1 MSADPFCSAL
11 SPAGGIGGT
20 LWGGLLADSALRRIA
35 GHEGQPLARP
45 TDDEVLAM
53 LAVQNM

>member
-11 SPAGGIGGT
+11 SPAGGT

-35 GHEGQPLARP
+35 EHEGQPLARP

-53 LAVQNM
+53 LAVQTM